1 MKGYLLITGTIFAFA
16 GGMHLFALLRGWR
29 LLTADLEFVVE
40 NALLCAIGL
49 GLALWAYRLTRAQRR
64 AGG

>member
-1 MKGYLLITGTIFAFA
+1 MRPYLLTTGTIFALA
-16 GGMHLFALLRGWR
+16 GAMHLFALLRGWR
-29 LLTADLEFVVE
+29 LLTSDLEFVVE

-49 GLALWAYRLTRAQRR
+49 GLAIWAYRLIRAPKG